1 LFRKKI
7 EVKVDYQ
14 MQGIGVGFDVVLPE
28 KKLKN
33 KICTLCYGT
42 GSVTQPNGVK
52 VACPKGCPGYYPSH

>member
-1 LFRKKI
+1 
-7 EVKVDYQ
+7 